1 MSKPKRLHPVAA
13 VSSAMKL
20 IKDALI
26 PLVIFL
32 VFGGSGEPG
41 RWALIELIAVP
52 VIVLLL
58 IGYGIMDW
66 LRFTYRIEEGELRI
80 ESGVFFRKKRYI
92 RFERIH
98 SLDKSEGILQR
109 LFGLVMLK
117 VETAGSSG
125 EQADATLSAIS
136 IDEAE
141 RINAIF
147 DEVKRNGKMSTAAY
161 GEHDKTL
168 PLETE
173 KEEESQSVFKLS
185 FKELFIMAA
194 TSGGVG
200 VVFSGALAFFGQFE
214 ELIPYNRLFN
224 GFEQFIK
231 ESIVFISII
240 VLFGLLFAYL
250 IATAGIVLKYAF
262 FTVKKTENKIII
274 SRGLL
279 ERRQLTIP
287 HEKVQGIRI
296 TENIIR
302 QPLGLASVYVE
313 YAGGSILD
321 KESSHIMLFPLIKKD
336 KIHELIRQF
345 IPEYEVDVPF
355 TPLPKRSYRRYLFR
369 VWIFLVPIA
378 AAISFIYRPW
388 GFLSLLVLP
397 LGAFW
402 AYFCFRGAGWN
413 ITDNQLQLRS
423 RFFAKQTFIFQKK
436 RIQAVY
442 VEVSAFQKR
451 KRLASI
457 GAVVVSGAGPRSG
470 KVIDLEVE
478 DSEIISK
485 WFS

>member
-13 VSSAMKL
+13 VSSALKL

-41 RWALIELIAVP
+41 RWAIIELIAVP

-80 ESGVFFRKKRYI
+80 ESGVFIRKKRYI

-109 LFGLVMLK
+109 LFGLVKLK

-136 IDEAE
+136 KDEAE
-141 RINAIF
+141 RINGIF
-147 DEVKRNGKMSTAAY
+147 NEVKRSGKMSTAAN
-161 GEHDKTL
+161 GETDSIM
-168 PLETE
+168 PVQPE
-173 KEEESQSVFKLS
+173 KEEESQSVFQQS
-185 FKELFIMAA
+185 FKELLIMAA
-194 TSGGVG
+194 TSGGAG
-200 VVFSGALAFFGQFE
+200 VVFSGAIAFFGQFE
-214 ELIPYNRLFN
+214 KLIPYNRLLG

-231 ESIVFISII
+231 GSVVFISI
-240 VLFGLLFAYL
+240 VVVFGLLFAYL
-250 IATAGIVLKYAF
+250 IATAGIILKYAF
-262 FTVKKTENKIII
+262 FTVKKKENKIII

-287 HEKVQGIRI
+287 LEKIQGIRI

-302 QPLGLASVYVE
+302 QPFGLASVYVE

-321 KESSHIMLFPLIKKD
+321 KESSHIMLFPLIKKE
-336 KIHELIRQF
+336 KIQGLIRQF
-345 IPEYEVDVPF
+345 IPEYEVEVPF
-355 TPLPKRSYRRYLFR
+355 TPLPKRSYQRYLFR
-369 VWIFLVPIA
+369 VWIFLAPIA
-378 AAISFIYRPW
+378 AAISFIYRPL
-388 GFLSLLVLP
+388 GLLSLLVLP

-402 AYFCFRGAGWN
+402 AYFCFRGAGWS
-413 ITDNQLQLRS
+413 ITGNQLQLRS

-436 RIQAVY
+436 KIQAVY
-442 VEVSAFQKR
+442 VEVSPFQKR
-451 KRLASI
+451 KKLASI
-457 GAVVVSGAGPRSG
+457 GAAVASGAGPRSG
-470 KVIDLEVE
+470 KVIDLEAE
-478 DSEIISK
+478 DSEIIFK